1 MYYTLKLITLPRP
14 NIGDITVNVTDG
26 TDAIS
31 SASVVLTDSDSQSTT
46 KSTDSNGDALFDDV
60 VAGAYTLTVSK
71 TGYGTVTETIAVAS
85 DATID
90 IELTPTRTVSFTVD
104 DGTDAIQGAYITIDG
119 DTEGKRGPTGSGGG
133 CTATLTDGEHT
144 LLVTAEGYTD
154 KTETITVDSSHTS
167 FTISLIESTP

>member
-60 VAGAYTLTVSK
+60 VA
-71 TGYGTVTETIAVAS
+71 
-85 DATID
+85 
-90 IELTPTRTVSFTVD
+90 
-104 DGTDAIQGAYITIDG
+104 GAYITIDG